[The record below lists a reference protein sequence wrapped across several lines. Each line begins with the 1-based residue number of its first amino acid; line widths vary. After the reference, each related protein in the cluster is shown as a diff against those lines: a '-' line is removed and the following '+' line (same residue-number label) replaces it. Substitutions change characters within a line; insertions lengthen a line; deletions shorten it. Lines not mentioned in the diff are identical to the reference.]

1 MPSRHDP
8 RLRDLIGGGR
18 GIRTPK
24 GPAPRWI
31 SSPLPYQLRL
41 ALREQGLSHGPAV
54 AARLAPRAHVG
65 RLRRARP
72 ALYGRSTDGTVT
84 LPPLSWP
91 FSSTALSARP
101 PAN

>member
-8 RLRDLIGGGR
+8 RLLDLIGGGR

-54 AARLAPRAHVG
+54 AARLARGAYRG
-65 RLRRARP
+65 RVRRARP
-72 ALYGRSTDGTVT
+72 SLYGRGTDRYVP
-84 LPPLSWP
+84 LPYIYWPL
-91 FSSTALSARP
+91 SSTALPARP
-101 PAN
+101 